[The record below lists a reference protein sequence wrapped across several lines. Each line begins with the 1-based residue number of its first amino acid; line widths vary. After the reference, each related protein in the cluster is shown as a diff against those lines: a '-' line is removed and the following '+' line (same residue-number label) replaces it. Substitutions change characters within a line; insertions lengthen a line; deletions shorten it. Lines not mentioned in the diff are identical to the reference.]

1 MGPGDGIDDIDHN
14 CFNDAEYRER
24 RKMIS
29 EVALSYSLTDLE
41 IPKIDYT
48 DQEKGTWKYCYPRLM
63 ELYKTNACE
72 EYNWAIRDFERHVG
86 YKADDIP

>member
-48 DQEKGTWKYCYPRLM
+48 D
-63 ELYKTNACE
+63 
-72 EYNWAIRDFERHVG
+72 
-86 YKADDIP
+86 